1 MRRFLS
7 LFTML
12 MLCGVLAFAQSRV
25 VSGKVTDADG
35 NPVPFATVK
44 IKGSNTGLSAD
55 ANGAYSIKVKTG
67 DVLVISGASYK
78 TIEVPVGSQ
87 TVLNT
92 VIEKGSTA
100 ELKEVVV
107 TGGYGVKRSQKTST
121 TNTQVVTAEKL
132 NTIRN
137 TNINEAL
144 AGKVAGIQLRGQSG
158 AKLGS
163 SGNGSV
169 LLHGANSLFGSSGL
183 LYILDGNRVNS
194 DDINTDDVEDVSLL
208 SGPAAAAIFGP
219 DASGGAIVVTSKKAK
234 RTSSNSGIGIDV
246 NLGIRFD
253 NVYILPNYQN
263 TYAGGDF
270 SELKKYNWK
279 PGQPV
284 EWKALDGKYYPDY
297 SEDVSWGPRMVG
309 QEYIPWYAWYGGH
322 ENAYKTAQLTPQPNN
337 ARSFYET
344 QQKKFNTFTFS
355 KATDNMNL
363 RFSYSNVD
371 VKGLI
376 PTTYFKRNQFTA
388 NTSADLTSH
397 LTVGIDLNYITTQT
411 NGDFNDSYANQ
422 SSGSFNQWFHRDLD
436 LGIIKDLKDLKTPG
450 GVQASWNH
458 NNPDSYNPNN
468 PKDFY
473 GPYYWQNFYTS
484 YDQVR
489 QFAEGNKLIAAASLT
504 YKVSKDFRIK
514 GTYRLK
520 NTSGLSEQKTS
531 SDLTDMKF
539 SSQAANGQPA
549 FNGLPANPFIKG
561 GYSSATGYTRDQH
574 IELTAIYSKT
584 VRDFNFGATVGFDGH
599 SYNEHSNFSTT
610 SGGFNTP
617 NLYTIANSK
626 DQYVSTDG
634 RYTVKDNALFISG
647 QAGYR
652 RFLNVDF
659 TLRNDWLSMLPADQ
673 NDILAKS
680 FGASFVFSDLLKNQ
694 LPWLTLGKIRASWG
708 EVPQSLDEPARLV
721 RGGYRYPGSLYSQ
734 GTLQW
739 NSNFTQGTSSSQ
751 VDPLIRGAV
760 STEKTIGANF
770 EFFKSGRVGFSATYI
785 ESVNKGFP
793 ININY
798 SLSSGTSSLLTNAG
812 EINSKAID
820 LTLTLKPI
828 FSRNFKWE
836 INGSYSK
843 TLSNDVVDVDGKPQS
858 AWRDAGII
866 APSITIETATFGP
879 ALRAIEG
886 QKYGQLIG
894 HGIKRDASGNALI
907 NNDGTYAY
915 DNNVVFGSVLPDY
928 TGGVQNSLTLFG
940 DFSVNF
946 NIDFQKGGKFYST
959 STKWGNS
966 TGVLAKTAGLNDKG
980 IPIRDAIADG
990 GGVHI
995 FGVDATTLKP
1005 VDYYVNARD
1014 YFNGSNNTYDND
1026 IFDLTY
1032 VKLREVGIGYNI
1044 PVNKLN
1050 IGKWIKRANFSII
1063 SSNTL
1068 LIYAK
1073 TKDFDPSEISAKS
1086 GEGGQFPGLRGLG
1099 LNLKIG
1105 F

>member
-12 MLCGVLAFAQSRV
+12 MLCGVLAFAQNRV
-25 VSGKVTDADG
+25 VSGKVTDIDG
-35 NPVPFATVK
+35 NPVSFATIK
-44 IKGSNTGLSAD
+44 IKGSNLGLSAD
-55 ANGAYSIKVKTG
+55 ANGAFSIKVKAG
-67 DVLVISGASYK
+67 DVLVVSGASFK
-78 TIEVPVGSQ
+78 GVEIPVGSSAIINA
-87 TVLNT
+87 VL
-92 VIEKGSTA
+92 EKGTTS

-107 TGGYGVKRSQKTST
+107 TGGYGIKRSQKAST
-121 TNTQVVTAEKL
+121 TNTQVITGEQL

-169 LLHGANSLFGSSGL
+169 LLHGANTLFGTSGL
-183 LYILDGNRVNS
+183 LYVLDGNRVNS

-208 SGPAAAAIFGP
+208 SGPAAAAVFGP
-219 DASGGAIVVTSKKAK
+219 DAAGGAIVVTSKKAK
-234 RTSSNSGIGIDV
+234 RSANNAIGIDV
-246 NLGIRFD
+246 NLGVRFD

-270 SELKKYNWK
+270 SELKKYTWQA
-279 PGQPV
+279 GQPA

-322 ENAYKTAQLTPQPNN
+322 ERSYKTASLTPQPNN
-337 ARSFYET
+337 ARNYYET
-344 QQKKFNTFTFS
+344 QQKNFSTFTFS
-355 KATDNMNL
+355 KATDNTNL
-363 RFSYSNVD
+363 RFSYANVD
-371 VKGLI
+371 VKGLV

-388 NTSADLTSH
+388 NTSFDINNH
-397 LTVGIDLNYITTQT
+397 LNIGVDVNYIDNKT

-422 SSGSFNQWFHRDLD
+422 SSGSFNQWFHRDID
-436 LGIIKDLKDLKTPG
+436 MGIVKELRNLKTPG
-450 GVQASWNH
+450 GIQASWNH
-458 NNPDSYNPNN
+458 NNPDAYNPNN

-473 GPYYWQNFYTS
+473 GPYYWQNFYTA

-489 QFAEGNKLIAAASLT
+489 QLGQGNRLIAAASLT
-504 YKVSKDFRIK
+504 YKISKDLRVK

-520 NTSGLSEQKTS
+520 NGSNLFEQKVS

-539 SSQAANGQPA
+539 ASQAAY
-549 FNGLPANPFIKG
+549 GLTKG
-561 GYSSATGYTRDQH
+561 GYVSSTGFSHDQH
-574 IELTAIYSKT
+574 VELTAIYTKNIKN
-584 VRDFNFGATVGFDGH
+584 FNLGATIGFDAH
-599 SYNEHSNFSTT
+599 SFNAHSNTSAT
-610 SGGFNTP
+610 SGGLSTP

-626 DQYVSTDG
+626 DQFVSSDN
-634 RYTVKDNALFISG
+634 RYTVKDNALFVSG
-647 QAGYR
+647 QVGYNKVI
-652 RFLNVDF
+652 NVDF
-659 TLRNDWLSMLPADQ
+659 TLRNDWLSMLPAAN

-680 FGASFVFSDLLKNQ
+680 FGASFVFSDLLKTQ
-694 LPWLTLGKIRASWG
+694 MPWLKLGKIRASWG
-708 EVPQSLDEPARLV
+708 EVPQSLDEPSRGIS
-721 RGGYRYPGSLYSQ
+721 GGYRYPGSLYGQ

-739 NSNFTQGTSSSQ
+739 NGNFLQGTSSTQ
-751 VDPLIRGAV
+751 VDPLIHGAV

-770 EFFKSGRVGFSATYI
+770 EFFKGSRLGFSATYV

-812 EINSKAID
+812 EINSKALD
-820 LTLTLKPI
+820 LTFMAKPI
-828 FSRNFKWE
+828 VSKNLNWE
-836 INGSYSK
+836 ITASYSK
-843 TLSNDVVDVDGKPQS
+843 TLSNDVVDVDGQPQS
-858 AWRDAGII
+858 VWRSAGII

-894 HGIKRDASGNALI
+894 NGIKRDANGNALI
-907 NNDGTYAY
+907 NTDGTYVY
-915 DNNVVFGSVLPDY
+915 DKNTVFGSVLPDF
-928 TGGVQNSLTLFG
+928 TGGFQNSFTVLSNFTI
-940 DFSVNF
+940 NF

-980 IPIRDAIADG
+980 IPVRDAVADG

-1044 PVNKLN
+1044 PVNKLGF
-1050 IGKWIKRANFSII
+1050 GKWVKKANFSII

-1068 LIYAK
+1068 LIFAK
-1073 TKDFDPSEISAKS
+1073 TNDFDPSEISARS
-1086 GEGGQFPGLRGLG
+1086 GEGGQFPGLRGIG
-1099 LNLKIG
+1099 VNLKIG